1 MEKKIYKFRLIYM
14 KKVIFALGVL
24 LPIISISQSQVVFKI
39 KSKEFNF
46 SIPNLK
52 NGQYGLAGGVEGV
65 SGAILYKVGDIE
77 HIIQNSADSLSPA
90 LHFIKQG
97 EGDWEFEN
105 YYDEGSVTG
114 AFRNYS
120 FIDTLGTIAFASHG
134 SEAMKP
140 WPYGDLLIVKTNGKK
155 LQWSK
160 ITSDKSFYHSVGT
173 GDLNG
178 DGLVDIVGLH
188 MGSNTNVWENWN
200 GISSLD
206 PWLQDKDSKFSRS
219 RTIATDSNWSKNPV
233 AGGAVLVGDIDK
245 DGTPEIIKAD
255 YGNSGNLPFLRYS
268 FAIFKK
274 NKELN
279 KYYYYKSPD
288 NLGLFENKQQGASS
302 IKSADFNKDGNI
314 DLAIASEGYPT
325 NYIQIWLGNGKG
337 GFDPN
342 QILSYNDTARGFP
355 DSSNTYREFEIIDLE
370 YDGWPDIVV
379 HPFHYGSKFRINP
392 KPFDNITN
400 PKGWFGNGIKLNH
413 SIWKNN
419 SGRFNQLENKI
430 QFDSIY
436 PAFMKG
442 FQINDQLRFFG
453 FESKYTPSTPNKF
466 IIYDVSINFC
476 RNLIKPLF
484 NTIKFSFCTGDSL
497 KLTVTN
503 INKGDSLKWYYGT
516 KSDLTNVSNKTFTD
530 SSKLFV
536 IRKDSV
542 GCVIST
548 DTVSILK
555 YAIPNAPNISRDTAN
570 NLVSNSIIG
579 NVWFKDGTVL
589 TDTTQKIK
597 PTSPG
602 SYTVKSTQD
611 GCTSK
616 ASAAYFYM
624 VTDVIN
630 LSSDE
635 YIKLAPNPF
644 INQLNFD
651 FLVKGY
657 QKLNL
662 EVFDIASGAKV
673 ASQLNLTPG
682 MPIYLSQLSAG
693 TYVIKV
699 TSTDNKISYQF
710 KMVKL

>member
-1 MEKKIYKFRLIYM
+1 M
-14 KKVIFALGVL
+14 KRVIFALCFL
-24 LPIISISQSQVVFKI
+24 FPIIAISQSQVVFKI

-52 NGQYGLAGGVEGV
+52 NGQYGLGRGVESV
-65 SGAILYKVGDIE
+65 SGAVLYKVGDIE
-77 HIIQNSADSLSPA
+77 HIIQNSADSISPA

-97 EGDWEFEN
+97 DGDWEFEN
-105 YYDEGSVTG
+105 YYEEGSVTG

-140 WPYGDLLIVKTNGKK
+140 WPYGDLLIVKTIGKK

-160 ITSDKSFYHSVGT
+160 ITTDKSFYHSVGT
-173 GDLNG
+173 GDLNS
-178 DGLVDIVGLH
+178 DGIVDIVGLH

-200 GISSLD
+200 GVSSLD

-233 AGGAVLVGDIDK
+233 AGGAVFVGDIDK

-255 YGNSGNLPFLRYS
+255 YSNNGNLPFLRYS
-268 FAIFKK
+268 FAVFKK
-274 NKELN
+274 SKDLN
-279 KYYYYKSPD
+279 KYFYYSSPEK
-288 NLGLFENKQQGASS
+288 LGVFEIKQQGATS

-337 GFDPN
+337 GFDPD
-342 QILSYNDTARGFP
+342 QILSYNDTSRGFP
-355 DSSNTYREFEIIDLE
+355 DSSNTYREFEIMDLE

-379 HPFHYGSKFRINP
+379 HPFNYGSKFRINP
-392 KPFDNITN
+392 N
-400 PKGWFGNGIKLNH
+400 PKEWVGKGIKLNH

-419 SGRFNQLENKI
+419 LGKFNQLENKI

-442 FQINDQLRFFG
+442 FQINDKLRFFG
-453 FESKYTPSTPNKF
+453 FENKYTPATPNKF
-466 IIYDVSINFC
+466 IIYDVYINFC
-476 RNLIKPLF
+476 NNLIKPLF
-484 NTIKFSFCTGDSL
+484 NTSKYSFCSGDSL
-497 KLTVTN
+497 KLTISN
-503 INKGDSLKWYYGT
+503 INKGDTLKWFYGT
-516 KSDLTNVSNKTFTD
+516 KSDLANVSNKTFTD
-530 SSKLFV
+530 STKLFV
-536 IRKDSV
+536 TRMDSL
-542 GCVIST
+542 GCIISS
-548 DTVSILK
+548 DTISVVK
-555 YAIPNAPNISRDTAN
+555 YAIPSAPTLSRDTASF
-570 NLVSNSIIG
+570 LISNSSIG
-579 NVWFKDGTVL
+579 NTWYKDGVAI

-597 PTSPG
+597 PTVPG
-602 SYTVKSTQD
+602 SYTVKTTQNGCVSSLSTP
-611 GCTSK
+611 
-616 ASAAYFYM
+616 YYYL
-624 VTDVIN
+624 VTDIIN
-630 LSSDE
+630 LSKDE
-635 YIKLAPNPF
+635 FIKLAPNPF

-657 QKLNL
+657 QRLNL
-662 EVFDIASGAKV
+662 EVFDIASGTKV
-673 ASQLNLTPG
+673 ASQPNLT
-682 MPIYLSQLSAG
+682 AG
-693 TYVIKV
+693 TKITLGQLTAGIYVIKV

>member
-1 MEKKIYKFRLIYM
+1 M
-14 KKVIFALGVL
+14 KRVILALGFL
-24 LPIISISQSQVVFKI
+24 LPIIAISQSQVVFKI

-52 NGQYGLAGGVEGV
+52 NGQYGLSGGIVGV
-65 SGAILYKVGDIE
+65 SGAILYRVGDIE

-97 EGDWEFEN
+97 DGEWEFEN
-105 YYDEGSVTG
+105 YYEEGSVTG
-114 AFRNYS
+114 GFRNYS
-120 FIDTLGTIAFASHG
+120 IIDTLGTIAFASTG
-134 SEAMKP
+134 SEAIKP

-200 GISSLD
+200 GVSSLD
-206 PWLQDKDSKFSRS
+206 PWLQDNDSKFSRS
-219 RTIATDSNWSKNPV
+219 RTITTDSNWSKNPV
-233 AGGAVLVGDIDK
+233 AGGAVFVGDIDK

-255 YGNSGNLPFLRYS
+255 YSNNGNLPFLRYS

-274 NKELN
+274 NKDLN
-279 KYYYYKSPD
+279 KYFYNSSPEK
-288 NLGLFENKQQGASS
+288 LGVFEIKQQGATS
-302 IKSADFNKDGNI
+302 IKSADFNKDGNV

-337 GFDPN
+337 GFNPD
-342 QILSYNDTARGFP
+342 QILSYNDTSRGFP
-355 DSSNTYREFEIIDLE
+355 DSSNTYREFEIMDLE

-379 HPFHYGSKFRINP
+379 HPFNYGSKFRINP
-392 KPFDNITN
+392 N
-400 PKGWFGNGIKLNH
+400 PKVWVGSGIKLNH

-419 SGRFNQLENKI
+419 LGKFNQLENKI

-442 FQINDQLRFFG
+442 FQINDKLRFFG
-453 FESKYTPSTPNKF
+453 FESKYNPTTPNKF

-484 NTIKFSFCTGDSL
+484 NITKFSFCTGDSL

-516 KSDLTNVSNKTFTD
+516 KSDFTNVSNKLFTD
-530 SSKLFV
+530 SGKLFV
-536 IRKDSV
+536 IRKDSI
-542 GCVIST
+542 GCVVSS
-548 DTVSILK
+548 DTVSLVK
-555 YAIPNAPNISRDTAN
+555 FAIPSAPAISRDTSN
-570 NLVSNSIIG
+570 YLNSNSSIG
-579 NVWFKDGTVL
+579 NTWYKDGTAL

-597 PTSPG
+597 PTVPG
-602 SYTVKSTQD
+602 SYTVKSSQN
-611 GCTSK
+611 GCFSSLSTP
-616 ASAAYFYM
+616 YYYL
-624 VTDVIN
+624 VTDIIN
-630 LSSDE
+630 LNKDE
-635 YIKLAPNPF
+635 FIKLAPNPF

-657 QKLNL
+657 QRLNL
-662 EVFDIASGAKV
+662 EVFDISSGTKV
-673 ASQLNLTPG
+673 ASQPNLTAG
-682 MPIYLSQLSAG
+682 IKITLGQLSAG
-693 TYVIKV
+693 TYMIRV
-699 TSTDNKISYQF
+699 TSNDNKISYQF